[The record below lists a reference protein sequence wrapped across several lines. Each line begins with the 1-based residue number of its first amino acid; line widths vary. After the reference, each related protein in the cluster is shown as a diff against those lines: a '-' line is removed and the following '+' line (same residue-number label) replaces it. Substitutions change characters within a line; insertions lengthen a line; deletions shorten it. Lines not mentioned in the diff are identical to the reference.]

1 MARPR
6 KISTVKPLNNPASDK
21 VHPTREKLLDATVE
35 LLGVHLPQA
44 VTSDM
49 VLVKS
54 GISRG
59 SLYHHFSDFSELLEL
74 AMVAA
79 FTDVVDESIAGL
91 TMALKSAKNKDDFLK
106 ILSAVTRNTQSVS
119 LKRLRLQRARLIAF
133 TEDNPRLAT
142 LMAGEQQRLT
152 DAIKELFVQAQALG
166 WFNRSF
172 DPRSAAV
179 LIQAYT
185 LGKVIDDIVPN
196 PMSEEGWN
204 DLINQL
210 VLKVFA
216 A

>member
-21 VHPTREKLLDATVE
+21 VHPTREKLLDTTVE
-35 LLGVHLPQA
+35 LLGEHLPQA

>member
-35 LLGVHLPQA
+35 LLGEHLPQA

-204 DLINQL
+204 DLINLL